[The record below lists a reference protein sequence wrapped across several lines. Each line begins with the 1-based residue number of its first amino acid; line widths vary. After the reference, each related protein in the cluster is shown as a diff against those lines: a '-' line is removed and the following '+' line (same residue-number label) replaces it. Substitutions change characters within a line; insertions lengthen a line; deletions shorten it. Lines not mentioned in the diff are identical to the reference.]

1 MILHVDMDA
10 FYASV
15 EQRDRP
21 DLRGRPVVVGGSA
34 SGRGVVCA
42 ASYEARKFGVH
53 SAMPA
58 AWVRRRCPDAV
69 FVRSRF
75 KHYAAVSR
83 ELRAIFHR
91 FTPLVQ
97 PLSLDEAFLDV
108 AGSERLFGD
117 AATIGAAVRDAV
129 RDELGLPCSVGAS
142 AVKFVAK
149 VASDLEKPRGFVVV
163 PAGGEVAFLDPLPV
177 SRLWGV
183 GAKAEAKLHALGVRT
198 VGDVRRLPADALAA
212 RFGRHG
218 AHLHRLANAVD
229 PRGVTV
235 DRLAKRVSHESTFAE
250 DVTDLRTARAKVSHL
265 ADQVVRRLR
274 RTGRRGRT
282 VTLKVRYD
290 DFATFTRSVTLPAA
304 TDSTRAVWS
313 AADELLRT
321 KLPARRLSVRLLG
334 VGVRGLTGDDAAAVQ
349 GDLFA
354 DPVPERDGRL
364 DAATDAL
371 RAKFGDAAVVRG
383 LELG

>member
-1 MILHVDMDA
+1 M
-10 FYASV
+10 
-15 EQRDRP
+15 
-21 DLRGRPVVVGGSA
+21 
-34 SGRGVVCA
+34 
-42 ASYEARKFGVH
+42 
-53 SAMPA
+53 
-58 AWVRRRCPDAV
+58 
-69 FVRSRF
+69 
-75 KHYAAVSR
+75 
-83 ELRAIFHR
+83 
-91 FTPLVQ
+91 
-97 PLSLDEAFLDV
+97 
-108 AGSERLFGD
+108 
-117 AATIGAAVRDAV
+117 

-198 VGDVRRLPADALAA
+198 VGDVRRLPADVLAA

-218 AHLHRLANAVD
+218 THLHRLANAVD

-235 DRLAKRVSHESTFAE
+235 DRLAKQVSHESTFAE

-265 ADQVVRRLR
+265 ADQVARRLR
-274 RTGRRGRT
+274 RSGRRGRT

-290 DFATFTRSVTLPAA
+290 DFATFTRSVTLSAA
-304 TDSTRAVWS
+304 TDSTRAIWT
-313 AADELLRT
+313 AADGLLRT

-334 VGVRGLTGDDAAAVQ
+334 VGVRGLTGDDTAAVQ
-349 GDLFA
+349 RDLFA
-354 DPVPERDGRL
+354 DPAPARDGRL

-383 LELG
+383 LELNAS